1 MMFLPLAQHLSVSDI
16 LKVVSIKLKER
27 YGGHFDRLFSLCRE
41 LSSHAMHLRQDI
53 MPNMGKF
60 R

>member
-1 MMFLPLAQHLSVSDI
+1 MMFLPLAHLNVSGI
-16 LKVVSIKLKER
+16 VKAVSITLKER
-27 YGGHFDRLFSLCRE
+27 HGWPFGRLFSLCRE